1 MLAAVAAGLMGL
13 VVPPLSAQ
21 SGQAAT
27 SARVVQP
34 RECAGECAQEKA
46 ERTRDLARAR
56 EELARL
62 ATLLAQRGNSLDP
75 AEIAAVRAE
84 LTRAMLAME
93 RLEIRSRPLF
103 SGNVVVRSVPTASAT
118 ISRDGWFGVS
128 FSANFEVT
136 ERRGQPRLFRFLA
149 YPVVES
155 VEPAS
160 PARHAGVEVGDV
172 LLAFNEKDLREAPI
186 ALDELLSP
194 GTKLPVLLRRG
205 DRTRTITVTIGQRP
219 RGTYIEAVR
228 RAPRAPEPTERVPT
242 PAAAPAPPSP
252 LGPQIWVG
260 SREMSLAGAE
270 MARLPGE
277 LYEQVGAA
285 RGLLVLHVPHGTPAA
300 RAGLREGDVIVSA
313 NGSAIRSSGD
323 LQLAFRRA
331 TDRALSLEI
340 VRQRQAM
347 TVKMEW

>member
-1 MLAAVAAGLMGL
+1 MGL
-13 VVPPLSAQ
+13 VVSPLSAQ
-21 SGQAAT
+21 SGQSAT
-27 SARVVQP
+27 SARVVQS
-34 RECAGECAQEKA
+34 RECTGECAQEKA
-46 ERTRDLARAR
+46 ERARDLARAR

-62 ATLLAQRGNSLDP
+62 ATLLAQRGDSLDP
-75 AEIAAVRAE
+75 AAIAAVRAD
-84 LTRAMLAME
+84 LTRAMRAME
-93 RLEIRSRPLF
+93 RLEKTSRPLF

-172 LLAFNEKDLREAPI
+172 LLAFKEKDLREGPI

-219 RGTYIEAVR
+219 RGTYIEEVR
-228 RAPRAPEPTERVPT
+228 RAPRAPEPTERVRVPT

-331 TDRALSLEI
+331 TSRVLSLEI